1 MESISQFIISFSDW
15 LWGGFLIVI
24 LMVTHVFLTLRLGFI
39 QRHLLKGIR
48 LTISKEKK
56 EKGDISPF
64 SALMTALAATIGTGN
79 IVGVATAVALGGP
92 GAVLWMWFTGVLW
105 TWIGGN
111 FGIATKYAESLLSVH
126 FRIKNADGSFSGG
139 PMYVIERGLHCKW
152 LAAIFSLL
160 VIISSFGIG
169 ASVQSNS
176 FSAALQESIGSE
188 SAAFTWITATVL
200 TLVVG
205 VIILNG
211 LKGVSRICK
220 ALVPLMG
227 FLYVVGCIVLLVL
240 NYQTLPSTLR
250 LIITSAFDPEAAG
263 GGFVG
268 LSIVY
273 VARYGVARGL
283 FSNESGMGSAPI
295 IAASAQTNNPV
306 RQALVSATGTFWDTV
321 VICALT
327 GLVIVNSGQYADSS
341 LQGMQITKAAFRQIP
356 FLGDQFICIALITFS
371 FSTLLGWYIYAEK
384 SAQYLFGNKSIL
396 PYRICFLLSVFA
408 GCIMSINVVWSLG
421 DIFNGLMAIPNLI
434 SLLVLSPLIVKLT
447 KKYIRKC

>member
-92 GAVLWMWFTGVLW
+92 GAVLWMWFTGV
-105 TWIGGN
+105 

-384 SAQYLFGNKSIL
+384 SAQYLFGNKSLL

>member
-92 GAVLWMWFTGVLW
+92 GAVLWMWFTGV
-105 TWIGGN
+105 
-111 FGIATKYAESLLSVH
+111 FGIATKYAESLLSVY

-250 LIITSAFDPEAAG
+250 LIITSAFDPEATG

>member
-92 GAVLWMWFTGVLW
+92 GAVLWMWFTGV
-105 TWIGGN
+105 

-447 KKYIRKC
+447 KKYIWKC

>member
-92 GAVLWMWFTGVLW
+92 GAVLWMWFTGV
-105 TWIGGN
+105 

>member
-92 GAVLWMWFTGVLW
+92 GAVLWMWFTGV
-105 TWIGGN
+105 

-341 LQGMQITKAAFRQIP
+341 LQGMQITQAAFRQIP

-384 SAQYLFGNKSIL
+384 SAQYLFGNKSLL